1 MTQPPKKLWSG
12 RFAEATDGLVELFNA
27 SVGFDQRLAEQ
38 DIRGSLA
45 HVAML
50 GHTGILE
57 PLEVQQIS
65 DGLNSILEDIR
76 AGNFEWKLSLED
88 VHMNIESALRDHI
101 GPVAGKLHT
110 ARSRNDQVA
119 VDFRLFVKD
128 AALELA
134 RLCRG
139 LRGVMVSEAGKYL
152 AGGQG
157 GRGAELTLEPEANSQ
172 AVSPA
177 PPLPRSPAPFILP
190 GYTHLQVAQP
200 ILLSH
205 WFLAYAEMLE
215 RDESRFL
222 DAAKR
227 MDESPLGSSALAGT
241 PWPIDREM
249 TARELGFSRPTRNSL
264 DGVGS
269 RDFALEFL
277 AACSISMA
285 HLSRLSEEMVLY
297 SSFEFGFLTLPD
309 SHTTGSSIM
318 PQKKNPDVSELA
330 RGKAGRVF
338 GDLMALLTVVK
349 GTPLAYNKDLQED
362 KEPVFDAF
370 DTVSIVLRLYAEM
383 LPKTVWHAEICARA
397 AARGF
402 STATDLADHLAL
414 SGLPFREAHEVVG
427 KLVAYCVQHGK
438 QLWELSSE
446 ELRAAHPSLDSSVAE
461 KLSVQNSV
469 RSRMS
474 YGGTAPERVREA
486 LEAAQRRLEEQSRL

>member
-1 MTQPPKKLWSG
+1 MTQTPKKLWGG

-27 SVGFDQRLAEQ
+27 SVGFDQRLFEQ

-45 HVAML
+45 HAAML
-50 GHTGILE
+50 GKTGILQ
-57 PLEVQQIS
+57 PLEVEQIQ
-65 DGLNSILEDIR
+65 DGLNAILEDIR

-88 VHMNIESALRDHI
+88 VHMNIESALRDRI

-134 RLCRG
+134 SLCRG
-139 LRGVMVSEAGKYL
+139 LRAVMVSEAEKYL
-152 AGGQG
+152 GGGQG
-157 GRGAELTLEPEANSQ
+157 AGVETTLELRADAEA
-172 AVSPA
+172 VPPA
-177 PPLPRSPAPFILP
+177 PLILP

-241 PWPIDREM
+241 PWPIDRDM
-249 TARELGFSRPTRNSL
+249 TARELGFARPTRNSL

-277 AACSISMA
+277 AACSINMA

-297 SSFEFGFLTLPD
+297 SSFEFGFVTLPD

-383 LPKTVWHAEICARA
+383 MPKAVWHAETCEKA

-414 SGLPFREAHEVVG
+414 GGLPFREAHEVVG
-427 KLVAYCVQHGK
+427 KLVGYCVQHGK

-446 ELRAAHPSLDSSVAE
+446 ELKAAHPSLNSSVAE

-474 YGGTAPERVREA
+474 FGGTAPERVREA
-486 LEAAQRRLEEQSRL
+486 LEAAKSRL